1 MKAKLFKGYMAI
13 IYAMI
18 LLFFLVSNFTARTEE
33 QWRFFYA
40 FTQQSNIIVLIWLI
54 LFGINT
60 FKPTKFNFVR
70 NKTLMVAIT
79 VYISITFF
87 IVAFVLDPFF
97 AGKFQP
103 AKSTGELILHNLTP
117 IVMWIYFFIV
127 KGEGEL
133 NIKKTPLVL
142 IYPLAYVVLNLV
154 VGGTVKYL
162 DGTSAYAYGFINPA
176 SYGGNYFLFI
186 GALLGLILIFSLFSI
201 LLSKLKNKIDSV
213 E

>member
-1 MKAKLFKGYMAI
+1 
-13 IYAMI
+13 
-18 LLFFLVSNFTARTEE
+18 
-33 QWRFFYA
+33 
-40 FTQQSNIIVLIWLI
+40 
-54 LFGINT
+54 
-60 FKPTKFNFVR
+60 
-70 NKTLMVAIT
+70 
-79 VYISITFF
+79 
-87 IVAFVLDPFF
+87 
-97 AGKFQP
+97 
-103 AKSTGELILHNLTP
+103 
-117 IVMWIYFFIV
+117 MWIYFFIV

-186 GALLGLILIFSLFSI
+186 VVLLGLILIFSLFSI